1 MFSLIFLEKSG
12 ESTTLLT
19 NTLRKQQRV
28 HTTGCGGSTFPTT
41 NAHRSI
47 SVFLGTGRSLWVTSL
62 SARPDCCPD
71 MLPLAPR
78 HSCSRSLVSQKDPG
92 LGVSLLGSLT
102 EAMEHA
108 SSLRA
113 ASQSASSD
121 FRKSLCYL
129 FLDLLHA
136 IQILQHGFHDLTK
149 RFPLPPLWTLHTIS
163 GPNVHPSI
171 NPPFTK
177 YLPWASNFLKTWA
190 YTSDQER

>member
-1 MFSLIFLEKSG
+1 M
-12 ESTTLLT
+12 
-19 NTLRKQQRV
+19 
-28 HTTGCGGSTFPTT
+28 
-41 NAHRSI
+41 
-47 SVFLGTGRSLWVTSL
+47 TSL

-121 FRKSLCYL
+121 FRKSLYYL

-136 IQILQHGFHDLTK
+136 IQILQHDFHDLTK
-149 RFPLPPLWTLHTIS
+149 RFTLPLLRTLYTIS

-177 YLPWASNFLKTWA
+177 YLPWASNCLKT
-190 YTSDQER
+190 